1 MLDPLTHRDR
11 KRPLRHAFAWLP
23 SGLALSI
30 ALALLGLALELAAGQ
45 RAVGTATAEEWAL
58 LFWEATTRLPFQ
70 AGPAALAGPLAALL
84 LFRLS
89 GDPLQRWIAL
99 GLATGLAVT
108 AVILEPWSRGAI
120 VLRPELAIDSLAPLT
135 LVCLGLVLVASS
147 VIRGALRLIGPLED
161 AALLARP
168 LLGGGATAAW
178 LMLLAA
184 SVAVPPLTSLPPS
197 REVVSLVEDLY
208 PLAVQAGGLQRE
220 VAPILYEHTPGE
232 RRQAVEVG
240 SPTSLSFQVP
250 PYTTHLLADFAVDGS
265 VRRMIEEGSSLTV
278 RCDVI
283 VDGEPSAREEML
295 VTSLEQLSSE
305 GYEEGRWHRV
315 GGPRGV
321 AVRGGERVDVRLEVV
336 EPSDPE
342 NVHGLDEVRIG
353 LAPLAMVRRT
363 GRRFAR
369 PSPGAPT
376 LVLVRLPGGAESPE
390 GWVELPLLSPLGDRQ
405 AARLANGLVEEGT
418 STVAVRKAAF
428 GPTDGFELQ
437 VDSVEGLRR
446 WLESHAGV
454 RSLIWIDLE
463 DPELTNRALD
473 LLKPALDA
481 RAGSVVWALVAHDDS
496 RALVLD
502 PRMRQGSEP
511 PARMGE
517 TFALELEARA
527 VGAAHS
533 LGEVW
538 EKGL

>member
-30 ALALLGLALELAAGQ
+30 ALAFLGLAVELAAGQ

-58 LFWEATTRLPFQ
+58 LFWEATTRLPAR
-70 AGPAALAGPLAALL
+70 AGPAVLAGPLAALL

-89 GDPLQRWIAL
+89 SDSIQHWIAL
-99 GLATGLAVT
+99 SLATGLAVT

-120 VLRPELAIDSLAPLT
+120 VLRPELAIDSLAPLS
-135 LVCLGLVLVASS
+135 LACLGLVLVAAS
-147 VIRGALRLIGPLED
+147 VIRRALRMIGPLED

-178 LMLLAA
+178 LLLLAT
-184 SVAVPPLTSLPPS
+184 SVAIPPYTSLPPS
-197 REVVSLVEDLY
+197 REVVSLVEDLHS
-208 PLAVQAGGLQRE
+208 LAVQAGGLQRD
-220 VAPILYEHTPGE
+220 VAPLLYEHTPGE
-232 RRQAVEVG
+232 RRQAVEIYP
-240 SPTSLSFQVP
+240 PTGLSFQVP
-250 PYTTHLLADFAVDGS
+250 PYTTHLLTDFAVDGS
-265 VRRMIEEGSSLTV
+265 VRRMIEEGASLTV

-283 VDGEPSAREEML
+283 VNGEPSAREEML
-295 VTSLEQLSSE
+295 VTPLEQLSSE

-321 AVRGGERVDVRLEVV
+321 TVRSGERVDVRLEILA
-336 EPSDPE
+336 PSDPE

-376 LVLVRLPGGAESPE
+376 LVFVRLPGGTE
-390 GWVELPLLSPLGDRQ
+390 GLEGGVELPLLSPVGDPQ
-405 AARLANGLVEEGT
+405 ASRLANGLVEEGT
-418 STVAVRKAAF
+418 STLAVSKAGF

-463 DPELTNRALD
+463 DPELTNQALD
-473 LLKPALDA
+473 LLKSRLAA
-481 RAGSVVWALVAHDDS
+481 RAGSVVWAFVADDDS

-502 PRMRQGSEP
+502 PRMQQGSEP

-527 VGAAHS
+527 VGAARS
-533 LGEVW
+533 LGEMW
-538 EKGL
+538 EKGQ